1 MKLSHFS
8 RKVTLM
14 SVILLSSAATAG
26 GFISLKNSPLESF
39 MAQRADAAT
48 TSNSYSVSG
57 TVGSFTILKSPTM
70 VGTGNSTSGFVA
82 NAKENDASAP
92 KMTSGSG
99 VVSAAGTYSGSSV
112 AISAGSNKGTYAANW
127 GSAPSLVTT
136 GAYVVSGLSVGS
148 SFDKTWSN
156 IGTLNGKALNVTM
169 TFIVTALQNP
179 SGTNNYIAV
188 SNNLNTFVTS
198 NNLNGKFQ
206 VHYTYAD
213 GTPLSLSD
221 MNQLAFLGGSLTPS
235 TEYMTTADA
244 ADVLLSSNASVPT
257 AVKGATTANASSL
270 GLASGLTTVFY
281 SPTNSYTVSDTD
293 FNSYAYAYGASFLN
307 FSTATPTFYFG
318 NWTASSGKIS
328 AQGANHILFATE
340 TSPITVSKLLT
351 AVGDSYYT
359 TVTPSTDAV
368 LKNTVNPSQLN
379 DNSSAT
385 ITKATASV
393 VSGPDGQTYPAGSV
407 TVDDAGNVTVDH
419 SILSKPGIYTFS
431 VTYTDSTGAIVTAYD
446 NISVAIGT
454 NSLTPLATPVTVKNT
469 NVPTGTP
476 KISVKGPDGASVTA
490 SDVTLNQSD
499 ADSLVTLAGQNTP
512 GIYTIDLT
520 YPNGVVVEDYISV
533 VEGDSTTVGTNQLAT
548 LQNNV
553 QEIIDQNTT
562 DGGNVIQNP
571 VLDLS
576 AGVVG
581 TISAPTGVTVD
592 PALVSVNADGSV
604 TLNGQPT
611 PGVYT
616 IPVTYTETYT
626 DSSDKQVTLTV
637 TINDVVTVVEN
648 KIPGFEVSTA
658 QGSAV
663 TGTNDLSNVNL
674 GLLDAQGPKQQ
685 SVELLSATQHDAN
698 KTPITT
704 ASAADFTLNGSLL
717 APWDYGGVTASD
729 QLAPGDYTI
738 KVTYVG
744 QDGIQSTVN
753 DIVHVY
759 PKPTLSS
766 QDTKMMVGDDFTDKA
781 AFTEGMDS
789 LGQAIDYDEAIQ
801 NGDLLVTD
809 DVDTSKAG
817 DYTVTFT
824 YTDPTTKQKVTSTA
838 TVTVVDN
845 TAISS
850 KATDAILEGTD
861 FAPADDYLAS
871 TNADKTAGSLTNT
884 NSAKVAVVITDAQ
897 DKLVWSG
904 SADAIVPASKL
915 PAGNYTVTYKV
926 TDTTG
931 STKSSTTALKVIALD
946 RTDLVSKATDTVP
959 AGIYKPSGDY
969 LSSQNTDGSSG
980 SLTATNNQ
988 PVQVT
993 ITDKN
998 GQVIDQGP
1006 ADRTV
1011 TLTGGTYTVVYT
1023 VKNADGNAVS
1033 STTSLTVTD
1042 NTSISSKATDTI
1054 IAGIYQPSKDYVTS
1068 TNADGTGATFANT
1081 NGNSVKVSLT
1091 DKSGNVVTPN
1101 ADGTYTLAG
1110 GSYSEIYTVTDSNGN
1125 PHSATT
1131 IVSVQDL
1138 TTLHTQSTFTTDAP
1152 ALNQSTVPF
1161 DPAAAFETSTNAD
1174 GSDGTLANTNGASVT
1189 VTVTGKNGN
1198 LVSPASDGTY
1208 PLLPDEN
1215 YTVTYTTHNASG
1227 QAVSTTT
1234 EVNVPT
1240 APVDE
1245 STLDSRDTDQISVG
1259 TYHPLTDLTT
1269 VKNADGTDGKGN
1281 LKLNNGPIHVE
1292 ITDENNKLIW
1302 QADLTADSSV
1312 NLTGGTYVVTYTG
1325 KDSLNNPLVTTSSLT
1340 VTDQTALISKPVNNS
1355 LKANQTYQPAS
1366 DLVTDKN
1373 ADGSDGSLDL
1383 TNGNPVKVTITD
1395 EKGQP
1400 VRENADGTYTLA
1412 GGSYTSTYTSSDSNG
1427 QPVVTTTLINVS
1439 DLTSIMTKGTDQITD
1454 GNDFIANIDFVSS
1467 TNADGSTGNL
1477 SSTNENPVTLNVVDK
1492 TGKSIWT
1499 GKASD
1504 KIPASKL
1511 PTGDYTI
1518 TYQVKNS
1525 NGQIVSSTTNLT
1537 VQAKNHPAAPSA
1549 PTVDHT
1555 TLTSQAK
1562 DQITDGN
1569 PYTPS
1574 IDLTKAT
1581 DQAGNKVPDSDIS
1594 VTITDQTGKLIWN
1607 GKANDTVSAGRLT
1620 SGSYTVTYTYKAKTA
1635 TTSLSVVA
1643 KKQPTAKPTERPA
1656 SAPTQPTSEASNNDL
1671 PQTSDSTGYLAAL
1684 IGTFALF
1691 GAGLL
1696 EALKRLRR

>member
-57 TVGSFTILKSPTM
+57 TVGSFTILKSSTM

-169 TFIVTALQNP
+169 TFTVTALQHP

-368 LKNTVNPSQLN
+368 LKNTANPSQLN

-385 ITKATASV
+385 ITKAMASV

-407 TVDDAGNVTVDH
+407 TVDTTGNVTVDH

-581 TISAPTGVTVD
+581 TISAPNGVTVD
-592 PALVSVNADGSV
+592 PAQVSVNADGSV

-766 QDTKMMVGDDFTDKA
+766 QDTKMMAGDDFTDKA

-850 KATDAILEGTD
+850 KATDAIWEGTD

-884 NSAKVAVVITDAQ
+884 NSAKVAVVITNSQ
-897 DKLVWSG
+897 GETVWSG
-904 SADAIVPASKL
+904 SADATVPASKL
-915 PAGNYTVTYKV
+915 PAGNYSVTYQV

-931 STKSSTTALKVIALD
+931 STKSSITALKVIALD

-1068 TNADGTGATFANT
+1068 TNADG
-1081 NGNSVKVSLT
+1081 
-1091 DKSGNVVTPN
+1091 
-1101 ADGTYTLAG
+1101 
-1110 GSYSEIYTVTDSNGN
+1110 
-1125 PHSATT
+1125 
-1131 IVSVQDL
+1131 
-1138 TTLHTQSTFTTDAP
+1138 
-1152 ALNQSTVPF
+1152 
-1161 DPAAAFETSTNAD
+1161 
-1174 GSDGTLANTNGASVT
+1174 SDGTLANTNGASVT

-1302 QADLTADSSV
+1302 QGDLTADSSV

-1395 EKGQP
+1395 EKGQS

-1439 DLTSIMTKGTDQITD
+1439 DLTSITTKGTDQITD
-1454 GNDFIANIDFVSS
+1454 GNDFIANTDFVSS

-1511 PTGDYTI
+1511 PTGDYTV

-1643 KKQPTAKPTERPA
+1643 KKQPTAKPTETPA
-1656 SAPTQPTSEASNNDL
+1656 SAPTQPMSEATNNDL